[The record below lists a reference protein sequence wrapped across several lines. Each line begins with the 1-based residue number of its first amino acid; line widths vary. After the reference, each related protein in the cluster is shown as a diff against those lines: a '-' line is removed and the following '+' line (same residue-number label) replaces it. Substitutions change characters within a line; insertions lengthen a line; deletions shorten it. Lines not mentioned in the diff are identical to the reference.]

1 METTDSS
8 TTEVPSVT
16 CTPSQAPG
24 PDRILASSCLA
35 IAGSAWRTC
44 TATLAG
50 LTSSTA
56 PGCLL
61 VIFRTASTIRAFRA
75 RVRRSSVWTNPMSN
89 SEPWLPMRCTSPG
102 SRDIAASSR
111 RARPEM
117 TAVVVAGN
125 MASDRSADAASGSG
139 RTDHRSL
146 VIGASVPS

>member
-1 METTDSS
+1 VHP
-8 TTEVPSVT
+8 VPGTGPRPDPRQQLLGDRRVGLAHVHRHA
-16 CTPSQAPG
+16 CGLNLKHRPG
-24 PDRILASSCLA
+24 LPARNLSHCVDDP
-35 IAGSAWRTC
+35 
-44 TATLAG
+44 G
-50 LTSSTA
+50 L
-56 PGCLL
+56 P
-61 VIFRTASTIRAFRA
+61 RA
-75 RVRRSSVWTNPMSN
+75 RPPVKRVTNPMSN

-117 TAVVVAGN
+117 TAVAVAGN